1 MLQNRNAPFVRRQ
14 ARKLLLNIAGTREN
28 YHLLRDLHNIKFHLA
43 EFKKLIGYD
52 GNTEVERFAKSAKM
66 EFKYTQLVAMVEH
79 LNTCIDI
86 ATQRPASWQTFC
98 KNEDALPFIVQVSFH
113 MSYCF
118 SNFPYPNYYMF

>member
-43 EFKKLIGYD
+43 EFKTLIGYD
-52 GNTEVERFAKSAKM
+52 GNTESERFAKSAKM

-98 KNEDALPFIVQVSFH
+98 KNEDALPFIVQVSFRTF
-113 MSYCF
+113 SY
-118 SNFPYPNYYMF
+118 SRIPK